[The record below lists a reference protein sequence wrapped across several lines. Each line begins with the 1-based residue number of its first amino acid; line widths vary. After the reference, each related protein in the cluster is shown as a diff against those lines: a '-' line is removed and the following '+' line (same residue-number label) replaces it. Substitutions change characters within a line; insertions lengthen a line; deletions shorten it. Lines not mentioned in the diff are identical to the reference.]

1 MGLQEDLSPALS
13 ILFGPSSLCEEE
25 DKKREK
31 RKEEREGKKRK
42 GKKFQIW
49 KFPERKIKDNL

>member
-1 MGLQEDLSPALS
+1 MGLQEELSPVLS

-42 GKKFQIW
+42 GKKI
-49 KFPERKIKDNL
+49 PNLEISRKKNKR

>member
-1 MGLQEDLSPALS
+1 MGLQEELSPALS

-42 GKKFQIW
+42 GKKI
-49 KFPERKIKDNL
+49 PNLEISRKKNKR